1 VIRVFIFLVLLAA
14 PAYAVSDPAELLADP
29 RQEIRAEN
37 IGQQLR
43 CLVCQ
48 NNSVEESESDYA
60 RDIRRVI
67 RERVTAGDSDAQ
79 VIAWVTARYGDFVRL
94 NPPFNALTV
103 LLWGSPVLA
112 LLIGA
117 GAVFWARRRAVP
129 PPAPLS
135 AAERKELQRLL
146 KP

>member
-1 VIRVFIFLVLLAA
+1 MIRILFIFFLLVA

-29 RQEIRAEN
+29 RQETRAEN

-67 RERVTAGDSDAQ
+67 RARVVAGDSDDQ

-94 NPPFNALTV
+94 KPPFNEITLV
-103 LLWGSPVLA
+103 LWGSPVLA
-112 LLIGA
+112 LLVGA
-117 GAVFWARRRAVP
+117 GAVIWARRRRDAP
-129 PPAPLS
+129 PEPLS
-135 AAERKELQRLL
+135 AAEKAELTKLL
-146 KP
+146 KS